1 MAGFPSLH
9 KSQIESEIPQHFNS
23 VLINYYRNGNDR
35 VGLHSDDEKE
45 LGPLP
50 SIASVSLGAD
60 RLFRLKHK
68 KFKQNGLSNL
78 SPYRR

>member
-9 KSQIESEIPQHFNS
+9 KVSNREFRIPQKFNS

-35 VGLHSDDEKE
+35 VGSHSDDEKE

-60 RLFRLKHK
+60 RLFRLK
-68 KFKQNGLSNL
+68 
-78 SPYRR
+78 R